1 MQTQCHQCHLSLLL
15 QRRRTQFSP
24 HSDHHVHCVSR
35 PRRSQFV
42 PPVTPP
48 AEPVF
53 LNDATPST
61 HFTEANQL
69 VLVRQRT
76 FRLYDHDAEKAL
88 VRQIIAATP
97 VIYLNALNDRQ
108 SGFCLVTCLQLL
120 TTHLQSLYGKV
131 TMAIKT
137 NIIVD

>member
-1 MQTQCHQCHLSLLL
+1 M
-15 QRRRTQFSP
+15 
-24 HSDHHVHCVSR
+24 
-35 PRRSQFV
+35 